1 MLKEI
6 LRNFLKFL
14 GVVWDI
20 IFGSL
25 IFVFS
30 WSDLLI
36 NYLDNQHDVHVY
48 KLKIDLVYS
57 SHSVKWIPNLW
68 ELRQAEIGKVR

>member
-36 NYLDNQHDVHVY
+36 IYLDNQHDVHVY
-48 KLKIDLVYS
+48 
-57 SHSVKWIPNLW
+57 N
-68 ELRQAEIGKVR
+68 